1 MIQAISTLMINLK
14 ILLPRTGVNS
24 AILIRFLHFS
34 SIIQRS
40 NFQICGLWWHAMI
53 IKDSQIGLV
62 FQIKL
67 CGVILVRKPIIYGV
81 LSNKMMG
88 IFQDGI
94 II

>member
-1 MIQAISTLMINLK
+1 
-14 ILLPRTGVNS
+14 
-24 AILIRFLHFS
+24 
-34 SIIQRS
+34 
-40 NFQICGLWWHAMI
+40 MI